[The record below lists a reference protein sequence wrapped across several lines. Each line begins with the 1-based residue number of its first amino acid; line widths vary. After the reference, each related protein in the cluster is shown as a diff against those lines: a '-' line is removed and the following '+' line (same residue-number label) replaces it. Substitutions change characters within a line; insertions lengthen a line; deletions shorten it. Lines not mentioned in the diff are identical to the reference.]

1 MSANPAFELL
11 LSIYNSLHGL
21 NKETLVEFIR
31 NAPQTYST
39 WWTTLLKESPEH
51 LVIETGLIV
60 FIGWLVFVRRT
71 VDPVKS
77 SKNASLSKKEEEWL
91 IETWTP
97 EPLAAP
103 ISEKDAMLSD
113 CMMVSDLVHCVQFLT
128 YS

>member
-11 LSIYNSLHGL
+11 LHIYNTLHGL
-21 NKETLVEFIR
+21 NKEKLLDMIS
-31 NAPQTYST
+31 NAPQTYGV

-91 IETWTP
+91 IETWKP
-97 EPLAAP
+97 EPLASP
-103 ISEKDAMLSD
+103 ISEKDAIISD
-113 CMMVSDLVHCVQFLT
+113 CMMVRLF
-128 YS
+128 